1 MGRMNSVGLLAK
13 IFGGAEAGPAIDD
26 IVSMGQRDTLGMFFP
41 WVAYDE
47 QEKFYFNADDT
58 VGMMWECSPLCFAGE
73 TTITTLQ
80 ALFRLN
86 VSEKTVLQFILYAD
100 PHVRPI
106 LDDFKAMKSRDMNLV
121 REVNDNLARFYE
133 GGAEGLA
140 SLNGIPV
147 RNFRA
152 FFTIKFPVAEA
163 EKLNLGEIRGTIQ
176 ETLQGAGLHPENVDP
191 SSLLDWLRRVF
202 NDEVSLNNDAYDESK
217 EIRRQVFFSTP
228 VETKFSRIEVGKKYF
243 RCITPRIYPKT
254 GTIIQ
259 TNKLFGG
266 IMGQLT
272 DGDQIR
278 TPFLYSINV
287 LMKNQKSKLHT
298 KCNVILQQK
307 GVGSFAPSLA
317 RKQEEHMW
325 AADELE
331 RGTLFLKVIP
341 TLWVFGTD
349 ERLVNESVTRSKRV
363 WEGQN
368 FVMQEDKGILMPL
381 FLLSLPFGFYDVKG
395 NLETLDRDHVMPVDS
410 IAVTLPI
417 QGDFAGLGRPAML
430 FTARKGQLFGLD
442 IYHKKG
448 VNNHNALICGT
459 SGGGKSF
466 FLNYL
471 LFNYYAMN
479 AKIRVIDIGGSYKK
493 MTTLCGARYLDFSEE
508 SQVCL
513 NPFTHIVDVEHDIPT
528 IAPIVAQMIFSSGN
542 NSPSETEMTLITQ
555 AVRWAWDQEGS
566 AACIDTVYEYLANF
580 DNHSSAGGEIREA
593 ATRLAFNMADFRS
606 GGTFGRF
613 FNGRST
619 FDISNDD
626 FVVLELE
633 HLLPKKALFK
643 VVTLQVINAVTMD
656 LYLSDRSDRRL
667 VCFDEAWQF
676 LGESSTLKQVIEEG
690 YRRARKYHGSFTI
703 CLQSVLDTLRFG
715 AVGNVIRENSAFK
728 FYLEST
734 AFEEAKNQGVLDY
747 DDFTMQILKSTKSLK
762 PKYSE
767 IFMDTPLGIG
777 VGRLTVDPFS
787 YYAFTSD
794 GEEIAEIDMMVHAGM
809 SYEDAIRE
817 MVRKYRSS

>member
-1 MGRMNSVGLLAK
+1 MGLFARML
-13 IFGGAEAGPAIDD
+13 GGQDVGPATED
-26 IVSMGQRDTLGMFFP
+26 IVSLVERDRLVNFLP
-41 WVAYDE
+41 WIAYDE
-47 QEKFYFNADDT
+47 KERFFFNADDT

-86 VSEKTVLQFILYAD
+86 VSEKAIIQFILFAD
-100 PHVRPI
+100 PHVEPI
-106 LDDFKAMKSRDMNLV
+106 LYDFKAMKLRDDALV
-121 REVNDNLARFYE
+121 REVSKNLALFYE
-133 GGAEGLA
+133 GGTEGMA
-140 SLNGIPV
+140 NLNGIPV

-152 FFTIKFPVAEA
+152 FIMIKFPVTEMD
-163 EKLNLGEIRGTIQ
+163 KLNLGEIRGTIQ
-176 ETLQGAGLHPENVDP
+176 ETLQGAGLHPEHVDP
-191 SSLLDWLRRVF
+191 SSLLDWLRRLM
-202 NDEVSLNNDAYDESK
+202 NDEASLNNDAYDDK
-217 EIRRQVFFSTP
+217 REIRKQVFFSTP
-228 VETKFSRIEVGKKYF
+228 VETKFSRIEIGKKQF
-243 RCITPRIYPKT
+243 RCITPRIYPKR

-278 TPFLYSINV
+278 TPFIYSINI

-298 KCNVILQQK
+298 KCNIILQQK

-341 TLWVFGTD
+341 TLWVYGSD
-349 ERLVNESVTRSKRV
+349 ERLVNESVTRAKRI

-368 FVMQEDKGILMPL
+368 FVMQEDKGILMSL
-381 FLLSLPFGFYDVKG
+381 FLLSLPFGLYDVKA
-395 NLETLDRDHVMPVDS
+395 NVETLDRDHVMPVDS
-410 IAVTLPI
+410 IAVTLPV

-459 SGGGKSF
+459 TGGGKSF

-471 LFNYYAMN
+471 LFNYYAMK

-513 NPFTHIVDVEHDIPT
+513 NPFSNIVDVEHDIPT

-555 AVRWAWDQEGS
+555 AVRWAWNQEGT
-566 AACIDTVYEYLANF
+566 AACIDTVYEYLSNF
-580 DNHSSAGGEIREA
+580 DSYSSAGGEIREA
-593 ATRLAFNMADFRS
+593 ATRLAFNLADFVS
-606 GGTFGRF
+606 SGTFGRF
-613 FNGRST
+613 FNGKST

-633 HLLPKKALFK
+633 HLLPKKSLFR

-728 FYLEST
+728 FYLESP

-747 DDFTMQILKSTKSLK
+747 DEFTMQILKSTKSLK

-777 VGRLTVDPFS
+777 VGRLSVDPFS

-794 GEEIAEIDMMVHAGM
+794 GEEIAEIDRMVYAGM
-809 SYEDAIRE
+809 SYEDAIRQ
-817 MVRKYRSS
+817 MVRKYRGN

>member
-1 MGRMNSVGLLAK
+1 MGLFARVV
-13 IFGGAEAGPAIDD
+13 GGAAVGPAVDD
-26 IVSMGQRDTLGMFFP
+26 IVGLAGRDRLGSFFP
-41 WVAYDE
+41 WIAYDE
-47 QEKFYFNADDT
+47 KERFYFNADDT
-58 VGMMWECSPLCFAGE
+58 VGMLWECSPMCFAGE

-80 ALFRLN
+80 ALFRLS
-86 VSEKTVLQFILYAD
+86 VPERTVVQFILFAD
-100 PHVRPI
+100 PHVEPI
-106 LDDFKAMKSRDMNLV
+106 LDAFSAMKTRNSSLV
-121 REVNDNLARFYE
+121 REVSDNLARFYE
-133 GGAEGLA
+133 GGTEGLPN
-140 SLNGIPV
+140 LNGIPV

-152 FFTIKFPVAEA
+152 FFTIKFPVSDI

-191 SSLLDWLRRVF
+191 SLLLDWLRRLL
-202 NDEVSLNNDAYDESK
+202 NDDVSLHNFAYDDGK
-217 EIRRQVFFSTP
+217 EIRKQVFFSTP
-228 VETKFSRIEVGKKYF
+228 VETKFARIDIGRKHF
-243 RCITPRIYPKT
+243 RCITPRVYPKR
-254 GTIIQ
+254 GSIIQ

-278 TPFLYSINV
+278 TPFLYSINI
-287 LMKNQKSKLHT
+287 LMKNQKSRLHT
-298 KCNVILQQK
+298 KCNIILQQK

-341 TLWVFGTD
+341 TLWVYGSD
-349 ERLVNESVTRSKRV
+349 ERLVNESVTRAKRV

-381 FLLSLPFGFYDVKG
+381 FLLSLPFGLYDVKG
-395 NLETLDRDHVMPVDS
+395 NVETLDRDHVMPVDS

-442 IYHKKG
+442 IFHKKG

-513 NPFTHIVDVEHDIPT
+513 NPFSNIVDVEHDIPT

-555 AVRWAWDQEGS
+555 AVRWAWNQEGPS
-566 AACIDTVYEYLANF
+566 ACIDTVHEYLSNF
-580 DNHSSAGGEIREA
+580 DSYSSAGGEIREA
-593 ATRLAFNMADFRS
+593 ATRLAFNMDDFVSS
-606 GGTFGRF
+606 GAFGRF
-613 FNGRST
+613 FNGKSS

-633 HLLPKKALFK
+633 HLLPKKSLFR

-656 LYLSDRSDRRL
+656 LYLSDRSDRRM

-703 CLQSVLDTLRFG
+703 CLQSILDTLRFG

-728 FYLEST
+728 FFLESP

-747 DDFTMQILKSTKSLK
+747 DEFTMQILKSTKSLK

-794 GEEIAEIDMMVHAGM
+794 GEEIAEIDRMVLTGM
-809 SYEDAIRE
+809 NYEDAIRE
-817 MVRKYRSS
+817 MVRKYRGN

>member
-1 MGRMNSVGLLAK
+1 MGLLAHILGK
-13 IFGGAEAGPAIDD
+13 GEVGPAAGD
-26 IVSMGQRDTLGMFFP
+26 IVALAERDRLAAFFP
-41 WVAYDE
+41 WTAYDE
-47 QEKFYFNADDT
+47 EERFFFNADDT
-58 VGMMWECSPLCFAGE
+58 VGMLWECSPLCFAGE
-73 TTITTLQ
+73 ATITTLK

-86 VSEKTVLQFILYAD
+86 VSEKAIIQFTLFAD
-100 PHVRPI
+100 PHVEPI
-106 LDDFKAMKSRDMNLV
+106 IDDFTAMKSRNTSLV
-121 REVNDNLARFYE
+121 REVSDNLARFYA
-133 GGAEGLA
+133 GGTEGLA

-152 FFTIKFPVAEA
+152 FFAIKFPVADA
-163 EKLNLGEIRGTIQ
+163 EKLNLGEVRGTIR
-176 ETLQGAGLHPENVDP
+176 ETLQGAGLHPEEMTP
-191 SSLLDWLRRVF
+191 SSLLEWLRRLL
-202 NDEVSLNNDAYDESK
+202 NDEAPLECGAYDETR
-217 EIRRQVFFSTP
+217 EIRKQVFLATP
-228 VETKFSRIEVGKKYF
+228 VETRFSRIDIGKKHF
-243 RCITPRIYPKT
+243 RCLTPRIYPKK
-254 GTIIQ
+254 GSIIQ
-259 TNKLFGG
+259 TNMLFGG

-278 TPFLYSINV
+278 TPFIYSINI
-287 LMKNQKSKLHT
+287 LMKNQKSRLHT
-298 KCNVILQQK
+298 KCNIILQQK

-341 TLWVFGTD
+341 ALWVYGSD
-349 ERLVNESVTRSKRV
+349 ERLVNESVTRAKRI

-381 FLLSLPFGFYDVKG
+381 FLQSLPFGLYDVKA
-395 NLETLDRDHVMPVDS
+395 NVETLDRDHVMPVDS
-410 IAVTLPI
+410 IAATLPV

-442 IYHKKG
+442 IFHKTG

-508 SQVCL
+508 SRVCL
-513 NPFTHIVDVEHDIPT
+513 NPFSTIVDVEHDIPT
-528 IAPIVAQMIFSSGN
+528 IAPIVAQMIFASGS

-555 AVRWAWDQEGS
+555 AVRWAWNQEGTD
-566 AACIDTVYEYLANF
+566 ACIDTVHEYLANF
-580 DNHSSAGGEIREA
+580 DSYSSAGGGIRET
-593 ATRLAFNMADFRS
+593 ATRLAFNLADFVS
-606 GGTFGRF
+606 SGTFGRI

-619 FDISNDD
+619 FDISSDD

-633 HLLPKKALFK
+633 HLLPKKSLFK

-703 CLQSVLDTLRFG
+703 CLQSILDTLRFG

-728 FYLEST
+728 FFLESP
-734 AFEEAKNQGVLDY
+734 AFEEARNQGILDY
-747 DDFTMQILKSTKSLK
+747 DDFTMQILKSTRSLK

-767 IFMDTPLGIG
+767 IFMDTPLWIG
-777 VGRLTVDPFS
+777 VGRLSVDPFS

-794 GEEIAEIDMMVHAGM
+794 GEEIAAIDRMVTTGM
-809 SYEDAIRE
+809 SYEDAIRQ
-817 MVRKYRSS
+817 MVGTYRGR

>member
-1 MGRMNSVGLLAK
+1 VGFFARIL
-13 IFGGAEAGPAIDD
+13 GGPDIGPAIRD
-26 IVSMGQRDTLGMFFP
+26 IVSMAERDRLSTFFP

-47 QEKFYFNADDT
+47 KEKFYFNADDT
-58 VGMMWECSPLCFAGE
+58 IGFMWECSPLCFAGE
-73 TTITTLQ
+73 STITTLQ
-80 ALFRLN
+80 ALFRLH
-86 VSEKTVLQFILYAD
+86 VPEKTVIQFILFAD
-100 PHVRPI
+100 PHVEPI
-106 LDDFKAMKSRDMNLV
+106 LDDFRTMKSRETGLV
-121 REVNDNLARFYE
+121 REVNENLARFYAE
-133 GGAEGLA
+133 GAEGLA

-147 RNFRA
+147 RNFRS
-152 FFTIKFPVAEA
+152 FFTIKFPVSDA
-163 EKLNLGEIRGTIQ
+163 EKLNLDEIRGTIQ
-176 ETLQGAGLHPENVDP
+176 ETLQGAGLHPESVTP
-191 SSLLDWLRRVF
+191 SCLLDWLRRVM
-202 NDEVSLNNDAYDESK
+202 NDEASMNNDVYDETK
-217 EIRRQVFFSTP
+217 EIRKQVIFSTL
-228 VETKFSRIEVGKKYF
+228 VEKNLFRIKIGKKYF
-243 RCITPRIYPKT
+243 RCVTPRTYPKW
-254 GTIIQ
+254 GSILQ

-278 TPFLYSINV
+278 TPFIYSLSV

-341 TLWVFGTD
+341 TLWVYGSN
-349 ERLVNESVTRSKRV
+349 EQLVNESVTRAKRV
-363 WEGQN
+363 WEMQKYE
-368 FVMQEDKGILMPL
+368 MQEDMGILIPL
-381 FLLSLPFGFYDVKG
+381 FLLSLPFGFYDVTG
-395 NLETLDRDHVMPVDS
+395 NVETIDRDNVMPVDS

-442 IYHKKG
+442 IFHKKG

-513 NPFTHIVDVEHDIPT
+513 NPFTNIVDVEHDIPT

-555 AVRWAWDQEGS
+555 AVRWAWNQEGPD
-566 AACIDTVYEYLANF
+566 ACIDTVHEYLANF
-580 DNHSSAGGEIREA
+580 DNYSSAGGEIREA
-593 ATRLAFNMADFRS
+593 ATRLAFNMADFVS
-606 GGTFGRF
+606 SGTFGRF

-633 HLLPKKALFK
+633 HLLPKKSLFR

-703 CLQSVLDTLRFG
+703 CLQSILDTLRFG

-728 FYLEST
+728 FFLESP

-794 GEEIAEIDMMVHAGM
+794 GEEIAEIDRMVLTGM
-809 SYEDAIRE
+809 NYEDAIRE
-817 MVRKYRSS
+817 MVRKFRGN

>member
-1 MGRMNSVGLLAK
+1 MGLFARIA
-13 IFGGAEAGPAIDD
+13 GGPDVGPAIDD
-26 IVSMGQRDTLGMFFP
+26 IVSLAERDRLGNFFP
-41 WVAYDE
+41 WIAYDE
-47 QEKFYFNADDT
+47 KERFYLNADDT
-58 VGMMWECSPLCFAGE
+58 LGMMWECSPMCFAGE

-86 VSEKTVLQFILYAD
+86 VPERTVIQFILFAD
-100 PHVRPI
+100 PHVEPI
-106 LDDFKAMKSRDMNLV
+106 LDDFRAMKSRETSLV
-121 REVNDNLARFYE
+121 GEVSDNLARFY
-133 GGAEGLA
+133 GSGTEGLA
-140 SLNGIPV
+140 NLNGIPV

-152 FFTIKFPVAEA
+152 FFTIKFPVSEM
-163 EKLNLGEIRGTIQ
+163 EKINLGEIRGTIQ
-176 ETLQGAGLHPENVDP
+176 ETLHGAGLHPENVDP
-191 SSLLDWLRRVF
+191 PYLLDLLRRLM
-202 NDEVSLNNDAYDESK
+202 NDEISLNNDAYDDTQ
-217 EIRRQVFFSTP
+217 EIRKQVFLSTP
-228 VETKFSRIEVGKKYF
+228 VETKFSRIEIGKKYF
-243 RCITPRIYPKT
+243 RCITPRIYPKR
-254 GTIIQ
+254 GSIIQ

-278 TPFLYSINV
+278 TPFLYSINI

-341 TLWVFGTD
+341 TLWVYGSD
-349 ERLVNESVTRSKRV
+349 ERLVNESVTRAKRV

-381 FLLSLPFGFYDVKG
+381 FLLSLPFGLYDVKG
-395 NLETLDRDHVMPVDS
+395 NVETLDRDHVMPVDS

-442 IYHKKG
+442 IFHKKG

-513 NPFTHIVDVEHDIPT
+513 NPFSNIVDVEHDIPT

-555 AVRWAWDQEGS
+555 AVRWAWNQEGPD
-566 AACIDTVYEYLANF
+566 ACIDTVHEYLSNF
-580 DNHSSAGGEIREA
+580 DSYSSVSGEIREA
-593 ATRLAFNMADFRS
+593 ATRLAFNMDDFRS
-606 GGTFGRF
+606 GGAFGKF
-613 FNGRST
+613 FNGRSS

-633 HLLPKKALFK
+633 HLLPKKSLFK

-703 CLQSVLDTLRFG
+703 CLQSILDTLRFG

-728 FYLEST
+728 FFLESP

-794 GEEIAEIDMMVHAGM
+794 GEEIAEIDRMVLTGM
-809 SYEDAIRE
+809 NYEDAIRE
-817 MVRKYRSS
+817 MVRKYRGN

>member
-1 MGRMNSVGLLAK
+1 MGLFARIVG
-13 IFGGAEAGPAIDD
+13 GPDVGPAIDD
-26 IVSMGQRDTLGMFFP
+26 IVSLSQRDRLGSFFP
-41 WVAYDE
+41 WIAYDDRE
-47 QEKFYFNADDT
+47 RFYFNADDT
-58 VGMMWECSPLCFAGE
+58 VGMLWECSPMCFAGE

-86 VSEKTVLQFILYAD
+86 VPERTVVQFILFAD
-100 PHVRPI
+100 PYVEPI
-106 LDDFKAMKSRDMNLV
+106 LDDFRRMKSRETSLV
-121 REVNDNLARFYE
+121 REVSDNLACYYAE
-133 GGAEGLA
+133 GGEGLA
-140 SLNGIPV
+140 NLNGIPV

-152 FFTIKFPVAEA
+152 FFAIKFPVAEM

-176 ETLQGAGLHPENVDP
+176 ETLQGAGLHPENVEP
-191 SSLLDWLRRVF
+191 SFLLDLLRRLL
-202 NDEVSLNNDAYDESK
+202 NDEVSLNNDAYDETQ
-217 EIRRQVFFSTP
+217 EIRKQVFLSTP
-228 VETKFSRIEVGKKYF
+228 VETKFSRIEVGRKYF

-254 GTIIQ
+254 GSIIQ

-341 TLWVFGTD
+341 TLWVYGSD
-349 ERLVNESVTRSKRV
+349 ERLVNESVTRAKRV
-363 WEGQN
+363 WEGQS

-381 FLLSLPFGFYDVKG
+381 FLLSLPFGLYDMRG
-395 NLETLDRDHVMPVDS
+395 NVETLDRDHVMPVDS

-442 IYHKKG
+442 IFHKKG

-508 SQVCL
+508 SRVCL
-513 NPFTHIVDVEHDIPT
+513 NPFSNIVDVEHDIPT

-555 AVRWAWDQEGS
+555 AVRWAWNQEGPD
-566 AACIDTVYEYLANF
+566 ACIDTVHGYLSNF
-580 DNHSSAGGEIREA
+580 DSYSSAGGDIREA
-593 ATRLAFNMADFRS
+593 ATRLAFNMADFRT
-606 GGTFGRF
+606 GGAFGRF

-633 HLLPKKALFK
+633 HLLPKKSLFK

-703 CLQSVLDTLRFG
+703 CLQSILDTLRFG

-728 FYLEST
+728 FFLESP
-734 AFEEAKNQGVLDY
+734 AFEEARNQGVLDY
-747 DDFTMQILKSTKSLK
+747 DEFTMQILKSTKSLK

-794 GEEIAEIDMMVHAGM
+794 GEEIAEIDRMVLTGM
-809 SYEDAIRE
+809 DYEDAIRA
-817 MVRKYRSS
+817 MVRKYRGN

>member
-1 MGRMNSVGLLAK
+1 MGLFARAAGGPEVGPAVDEVVGLS
-13 IFGGAEAGPAIDD
+13 E
-26 IVSMGQRDTLGMFFP
+26 RDRLGSFFP
-41 WVAYDE
+41 WIAYDE
-47 QEKFYFNADDT
+47 KESFYFNADDT
-58 VGMMWECSPLCFAGE
+58 VGMLWECSPMCFAGE

-86 VSEKTVLQFILYAD
+86 VPERTVVQFILFAD
-100 PHVRPI
+100 PHVEPI
-106 LDDFKAMKSRDMNLV
+106 LEDFRAMKTRSSTLV
-121 REVNDNLARFYE
+121 REVSDNLARFYE
-133 GGAEGLA
+133 GGKEGLA

-147 RNFRA
+147 RNFRSFLA
-152 FFTIKFPVAEA
+152 VKFPVSEM
-163 EKLNLGEIRGTIQ
+163 EKLNLGEIRGTIH
-176 ETLQGAGLHPENVDP
+176 ETLQGAGLHPGNVDP
-191 SSLLDWLRRVF
+191 AILLDWLRRLL
-202 NDEVSLNNDAYDESK
+202 NDEVSLNNFNYDEGK

-228 VETKFSRIEVGKKYF
+228 VETKFARIDIGRKHF
-243 RCITPRIYPKT
+243 RCITPRVYPKR
-254 GTIIQ
+254 GSIIQ

-278 TPFLYSINV
+278 TPFLFSINI
-287 LMKNQKSKLHT
+287 LMKNQKRKLHT

-341 TLWVFGTD
+341 TLWVYGSD
-349 ERLVNESVTRSKRV
+349 ERLVNESVSRAKRV

-368 FVMQEDKGILMPL
+368 FVMQEDRGILMPL
-381 FLLSLPFGFYDVKG
+381 FLLSLPFGLYDVKG
-395 NLETLDRDHVMPVDS
+395 NVETLDRDHVMPVDS
-410 IAVTLPI
+410 IAVTLPV

-442 IYHKKG
+442 IFHKKG

-513 NPFTHIVDVEHDIPT
+513 NPFSNIVDVEHDIPT

-555 AVRWAWDQEGS
+555 AVRWAWNQEGTD
-566 AACIDTVYEYLANF
+566 ACIDTVHAYLSNF
-580 DNHSSAGGEIREA
+580 DRYSAAGGEIREA
-593 ATRLAFNMADFRS
+593 ATRLAFNMDDFRS
-606 GGTFGRF
+606 SGAFGRF

-633 HLLPKKALFK
+633 HLLPKKSLFR

-703 CLQSVLDTLRFG
+703 CLQSILDTLRFG

-728 FYLEST
+728 FFLESP
-734 AFEEAKNQGVLDY
+734 AFEEARNQGVLDY
-747 DDFTMQILKSTKSLK
+747 DEFTMQILKSTKSLR

-794 GEEIAEIDMMVHAGM
+794 GEEIAEIDRMVLAGM
-809 SYEDAIRE
+809 SYEDAIGE
-817 MVRKYRSS
+817 MVRKYRGI